1 MFYFEFGKI
10 EAQRDMTINLL
21 KEDILIEKIVAVT
34 GLSEEDIKNVE
45 INK

>member
-21 KEDILIEKIVAVT
+21 KEDILIEKLVAVT
-34 GLSEEDIKNVE
+34 GIRSKIIVFV
-45 INK
+45 I

>member
-21 KEDILIEKIVAVT
+21 KEDILIEKNVAVT
-34 GLSEEDIKNVE
+34 GIRSKIIVFV
-45 INK
+45 I

>member
-10 EAQRDMTINLL
+10 EAQSDMTINLL

-34 GLSEEDIKNVE
+34 GIRSKIIVFV
-45 INK
+45 I

>member
-1 MFYFEFGKI
+1 
-10 EAQRDMTINLL
+10 MTINLL
-21 KEDILIEKIVAVT
+21 KEDIPIEKIVVVT

>member
-1 MFYFEFGKI
+1 
-10 EAQRDMTINLL
+10 L
-21 KEDILIEKIVAVT
+21 KEDIPIEKIVAVT

>member
-10 EAQRDMTINLL
+10 EAQRDMNINLL

-34 GLSEEDIKNVE
+34 GIRSKIIVFV
-45 INK
+45 I

>member
-1 MFYFEFGKI
+1 
-10 EAQRDMTINLL
+10 MTINLL
-21 KEDILIEKIVAVT
+21 KEDIPIEKIVAVT

>member
-1 MFYFEFGKI
+1 MDKEDVFIY
-10 EAQRDMTINLL
+10 DINLEE
-21 KEDILIEKIVAVT
+21 KYIQNTEKIVAVT

>member
-21 KEDILIEKIVAVT
+21 KEDILIEKIVTVT
-34 GLSEEDIKNVE
+34 GIRSKIIVFV
-45 INK
+45 I

>member
-34 GLSEEDIKNVE
+34 GLSEDRVKKIELD
-45 INK
+45 

>member
-1 MFYFEFGKI
+1 
-10 EAQRDMTINLL
+10 MTINLL
-21 KEDILIEKIVAVT
+21 KEDISIEKIVAVT